1 MKITARQYAQCLY
14 ELLDNATETETKNIL
29 EKFVVLLDRHR
40 ALNLVPTIISDFS
53 AIWSKEHGEVI
64 AELTLAREL
73 KTEAKEVIVNYLK
86 DKSGAQEIIL
96 DEKIDKNI
104 LGGFVLKYNNK
115 IVDGSLKSSLESL
128 KNSLK
133 A

>member
-1 MKITARQYAQCLY
+1 MKITTRQYAQCLY
-14 ELLDNATETETKNIL
+14 ELIINEPNDKLKEIL
-29 EKFVVLLDRHR
+29 SKFVLLLNKHQ
-40 ALNLVPTIISDFS
+40 ALNLAPNIISDF
-53 AIWSKEHGEVI
+53 ADIWSKENGEVV

-73 KTEAKEVIVNYLK
+73 KTEAKEVVINYLTN
-86 DKSGAQEIIL
+86 KSGAKEIIL

-115 IVDGSLKSSLESL
+115 IIDGSLKSSLESL